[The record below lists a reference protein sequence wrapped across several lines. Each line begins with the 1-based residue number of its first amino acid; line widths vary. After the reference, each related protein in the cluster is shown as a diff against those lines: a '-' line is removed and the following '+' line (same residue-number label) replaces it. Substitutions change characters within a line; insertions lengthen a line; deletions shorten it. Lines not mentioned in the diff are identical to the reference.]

1 MIARDFCLL
10 IPCYNNPEGL
20 VRSLQSVYYRADRFL
35 ILVIDD
41 GSDAPISQQIL
52 QSKLQRGYSVS
63 VIRNEEN
70 KGITYSLNIGLD
82 WIRNNAAVKYIARL
96 DCSDECAEERFY
108 KQVAYLEN
116 HDEIGLLGSWCIFEN
131 REKTS
136 KHFFRTPTGHQSIE
150 RAMHFRN
157 VFIHPAVMFR
167 TDLLEIT
174 GFYPYGFNHAEDYA
188 LFWRLIRASQSA
200 VLSEFLVTCELN
212 EKGISHG
219 NRPRQLLSRIK
230 VVYRYGS
237 NPFLVFLGI
246 LWTAILLLI
255 PYRLL
260 LKLKTL
266 KRP

>member
-1 MIARDFCLL
+1 
-10 IPCYNNPEGL
+10 
-20 VRSLQSVYYRADRFL
+20 
-35 ILVIDD
+35 
-41 GSDAPISQQIL
+41 
-52 QSKLQRGYSVS
+52 
-63 VIRNEEN
+63 
-70 KGITYSLNIGLD
+70 
-82 WIRNNAAVKYIARL
+82 
-96 DCSDECAEERFY
+96 
-108 KQVAYLEN
+108 
-116 HDEIGLLGSWCIFEN
+116 
-131 REKTS
+131 
-136 KHFFRTPTGHQSIE
+136 
-150 RAMHFRN
+150 
-157 VFIHPAVMFR
+157 MFR

-246 LWTAILLLI
+246 LRTAILLLI

-266 KRP
+266 KRPWHACLFWNLWNWKWRKTIVCVRRPRFLIDKHYKFSQLLHTIKSRFEIIVEYLCPDAIRRPARLTQVIPEQLPLVNL